1 MRRAGR
7 VVAEMHERTRQAARP
22 GATTADLDRVA
33 REVLERRDARSNFL
47 NYHGFP
53 AVICTSPNDMIVHGI
68 PGGYRL
74 KEGDIL
80 SIDCGAIIEGYHADA
95 AFTMA
100 IGDAGPEALKL
111 IATTEE
117 LAKMRRA
124 GKVVAEMHEVTR
136 EAAKPGVTTRD
147 LDKLAREVLDRRG
160 ARSNFLNYHGFP
172 AVICT
177 SPNDMIVHGIPG
189 DYRLKD
195 GDIISIDCG
204 AIIEGYHGD
213 AAFTMGVGEV
223 DPAALRLI
231 EVTEASLF
239 KGIEQMVDGNR
250 LSDIGHA
257 VQTVA
262 EGAGF
267 SVVRE
272 YVGHAI
278 GTAMHEEPQ
287 VPNYGPPGKGPKL
300 RVGMVFAVEPM
311 VNMGGPGTRV
321 LDDGWS
327 VMTADGSL
335 SSHAEHTIAI
345 TDNGPEVLTI
355 LS

>member
-1 MRRAGR
+1 MKRNKDEIGRMRRAGR

-33 REVLERRDARSNFL
+33 REVLERRNARSNFL

-68 PGGYRL
+68 PGSYVL
-74 KEGDIL
+74 NEGDIL

-95 AFTMA
+95 AFTMP
-100 IGDAGPEALKL
+100 IGDADPAALKL

-117 LAKMRRA
+117 SLRA
-124 GKVVAEMHEVTR
+124 GI
-136 EAAKPGVTTRD
+136 AA
-147 LDKLAREVLDRRG
+147 
-160 ARSNFLNYHGFP
+160 
-172 AVICT
+172 
-177 SPNDMIVHGIPG
+177 
-189 DYRLKD
+189 
-195 GDIISIDCG
+195 
-204 AIIEGYHGD
+204 
-213 AAFTMGVGEV
+213 
-223 DPAALRLI
+223 
-231 EVTEASLF
+231 
-239 KGIEQMVDGNR
+239 MVDGNR
-250 LSDIGHA
+250 LTDIGHA

-262 EGAGF
+262 EAGGY

-321 LDDGWS
+321 LDDNWS
-327 VMTADGSL
+327 VVTADGSL
-335 SSHAEHTIAI
+335 SAHAEHTIAI
-345 TDNGPEVLTI
+345 LDDGPEVLTVPD
-355 LS
+355 